1 MQGPAGLPVPSN
13 AMSTTPDDLMLRALI
28 AENGHVRTDLHWLL
42 TAAIEFT
49 NRYDSG
55 ALTVVLQDSALMH
68 GRTLIEFTCFQ
79 PKSGY
84 FRLVDFL
91 AAGETAGLETV
102 DWSGWHALMSSQTS
116 HLSTKRDPGVAWPY
130 AMTYKSRDRM
140 YRLAD
145 DVLRILEVNAEKVRE
160 PIKDDFVEMVRWAR
174 GHLDRREPP
183 SLILPASP

>member
-102 DWSGWHALMSSQTS
+102 DWSGWRVHEQPDIAPFDEARSGRRMAIRHDLQVEGS
-116 HLSTKRDPGVAWPY
+116 HV
-130 AMTYKSRDRM
+130 
-140 YRLAD
+140 
-145 DVLRILEVNAEKVRE
+145 
-160 PIKDDFVEMVRWAR
+160 
-174 GHLDRREPP
+174 
-183 SLILPASP
+183 PAGR